1 MNNSGETVLH
11 VACELLKDAI
21 IVSIIINAKADVNPI
36 RNDDKMPLG
45 LIKEQIEEDPDN
57 FALAEIEEMLE
68 KRGAIVNWRK

>member
-21 IVSIIINAKADVNPI
+21 IVSTILDAKADVNPI

-45 LIKEQIEEDPDN
+45 LIK
-57 FALAEIEEMLE
+57 
-68 KRGAIVNWRK
+68 